1 MTGRACGTGELW
13 PLFSHEKEGTT
24 THPST
29 TKRGADPHV
38 PKKKPETSR
47 DTDEHKLE
55 QGLEE
60 SMAGSDPV
68 SITQPAPAD
77 HKQR

>member
-1 MTGRACGTGELW
+1 M
-13 PLFSHEKEGTT
+13 

-29 TKRGADPHV
+29 TKRGADPHL
-38 PKKKPETSR
+38 PKNPEKSR

-60 SMAGSDPV
+60 SMAGSGQHYATGACRPQKTLTV
-68 SITQPAPAD
+68 
-77 HKQR
+77 

>member
-38 PKKKPETSR
+38 PKKPEKSR

-60 SMAGSDPV
+60 S
-68 SITQPAPAD
+68 I
-77 HKQR
+77 

>member
-1 MTGRACGTGELW
+1 M
-13 PLFSHEKEGTT
+13 
-24 THPST
+24 THPAT

-38 PKKKPETSR
+38 PKKSEKSR
-47 DTDEHKLE
+47 DTEHKLE

-68 SITQPAPAD
+68 SVTQPAPAD
-77 HKQR
+77 HKES